1 MYDNLKAAMA
11 QKGITTEAL
20 AKLLNVHRN
29 TVQNKL
35 DGGSEFTF
43 GQAQVISEV
52 VFPEYTMK
60 YLFHRAE
67 AAA

>member
-35 DGGSEFTF
+35 DGESEFTF